1 MGEKT
6 IVGRRRRRREVPE
19 GIPLSVNVDPSFDVM
34 TV

>member
-1 MGEKT
+1 VIIL

-19 GIPLSVNVDPSFDVM
+19 GIPLIVNVDPYFDVM